1 MSLCGGCCRWC
12 TGFIFTLG
20 LTALLMWLSFR
31 PSRPKFSVSEF
42 HIPALNKT
50 SNSNL
55 TSQIPPTNTSI
66 FFNLKLEN
74 PNKDKGIY
82 YDALSLTFY
91 YDALNYSQ
99 IGNASIPAFYQGY
112 KKTAHKKGNLSAG
125 ARAFWEDATK
135 VVSEGK
141 KAAFM
146 VRMVTRVRYKIV
158 GFKTRRHGLNLTAKV
173 EVNDHGTSH
182 GAKLHSLWVT
192 WCGGY
197 CAPWVMV
204 WMFLVL
210 VLW

>member
-20 LTALLMWLSFR
+20 LTALFMWLSFR
-31 PSRPKFSVSEF
+31 PSKPKFSISEF

-50 SNSNL
+50 SIPNL

-82 YDALSLTFY
+82 YDALNLTFY
-91 YDALNYSQ
+91 YGLNHSR

-112 KKTAHKKGNLSAG
+112 KKTAHKQDKLSTEE
-125 ARAFWEDATK
+125 RAFWENATR
-135 VVSEGK
+135 VVSEGG
-141 KAAFM
+141 KAAFQ
-146 VRMVTRVRYKIV
+146 VRMETSVRYKIV
-158 GFKTRRHGLNLTAKV
+158 GFKTVRHHLNLTDDVK
-173 EVNDHGTSH
+173 VNDHGTSH
-182 GAKLHSLWVT
+182 GAKLHSPWVT
-192 WCGGY
+192 RCGGY

-210 VLW
+210 VLS